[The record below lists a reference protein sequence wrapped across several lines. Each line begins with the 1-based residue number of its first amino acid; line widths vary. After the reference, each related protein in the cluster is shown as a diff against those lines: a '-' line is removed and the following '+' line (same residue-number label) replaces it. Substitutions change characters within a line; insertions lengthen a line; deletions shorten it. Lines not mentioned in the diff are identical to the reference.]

1 MPNHGTEQSPN
12 TVVTLHGR
20 PQKYKFQID
29 GVFLWSTGS
38 WDVLAV
44 YPESTTA
51 EGSYFDPV
59 VADIVRAHNTAAQ
72 AAGHAFMAPSRAA
85 RWGDR
90 HVTCRSVAK
99 SDQIWRSCK
108 GPPCASATSDR
119 IMCLTGFWTSSFT
132 T

>member
-1 MPNHGTEQSPN
+1 MG
-12 TVVTLHGR
+12 L

-59 VADIVRAHNTAAQ
+59 VAEIIAAHNAGAQ

-85 RWGDR
+85 RWVLLFGVISKQPVRR
-90 HVTCRSVAK
+90 HCLVSGACLGRTRQRTQRGTRS
-99 SDQIWRSCK
+99 
-108 GPPCASATSDR
+108 
-119 IMCLTGFWTSSFT
+119 
-132 T
+132 